1 MSIQLCRWLG
11 MAFVAGGFVGIGVGW
26 NEMARVTCVDCQL
39 PYLLSAGAGGL
50 GAIVLGVGLL
60 IVAQIRAERVRLLS
74 RWEPA
79 DANDDRDGKDGKD
92 APHARHGR
100 KGEGVED
107 PSATASDLS
116 RGTTGVTVGGRRRSG
131 GP

>member
-1 MSIQLCRWLG
+1 
-11 MAFVAGGFVGIGVGW
+11 MAFVVGGFVGIGVGW

-79 DANDDRDGKDGKD
+79 DAKGRKGAKDGKGG
-92 APHARHGR
+92 PFVGRGR
-100 KGEGVED
+100 KSGREDD
-107 PSATASDLS
+107 PSEARTDGA
-116 RGTTGVTVGGRRRSG
+116 RGTAGIAVGGRRRSG
-131 GP
+131 GA